1 MSKWCGRIQKKGMLG
16 ELAGERE
23 IQNQLR
29 LEEPRKQRSDLNLEF
44 EKEDCSNLRES

>member
-1 MSKWCGRIQKKGMLG
+1 MAVFRRRECWE